1 MFGRRGHSVLR
12 QKRSSYSC
20 LLSDAKTSL
29 LAVLAALRFPEYPA
43 SCCSIRE
50 RRMKPLPAFAKRSA
64 PSGLLTALVANVVTH
79 FLLILVLLS
88 VLIVGLL
95 TARGVEW
102 LFPHTASA
110 IAKVLHWKSPRMKPS
125 QERDSKAN
133 RKAVAELQGG
143 RHAYNK

>member
-1 MFGRRGHSVLR
+1 MR
-12 QKRSSYSC
+12 
-20 LLSDAKTSL
+20 
-29 LAVLAALRFPEYPA
+29 
-43 SCCSIRE
+43 
-50 RRMKPLPAFAKRSA
+50 PLPAFARRSVH
-64 PSGLLTALVANVVTH
+64 SGLLTAFAADIIAH
-79 FLLILVLLS
+79 SLLILAMLAILS
-88 VLIVGLL
+88 AAVL

-133 RKAVAELQGG
+133 RKAVAEPQGG